1 MASST
6 AVKLF
11 FLLVYPFA
19 ALFYLA
25 TNQRGLYHSLN
36 YLLRELL

>member
-19 ALFYLA
+19 ALLYLVN
-25 TNQRGLYHSLN
+25 NQLGRYHSLN
-36 YLLRELL
+36 YFLRELN